1 VTEETIL
8 AWSGIQ
14 HSINDQAINKWQ
26 NRLNAR
32 VKAKGKH
39 FEHLF

>member
-1 VTEETIL
+1 ML
-8 AWSGIQ
+8 AWWGIQ
-14 HSINDQAINKWQ
+14 HSITDQAINQWQ